1 LVGRYG
7 EDPLFKAVLESPTM
21 HKNFELSNGLIFLKE
36 RDSRVICIPD
46 ILVGERRLR
55 EMLISHA
62 HSILAHLGPKKTVT
76 YLCDNVWW
84 R

>member
-1 LVGRYG
+1 LKGRYG
-7 EDPLFKAVLESPTM
+7 EDAFFKVILEDSAAY
-21 HKNFELSNGLIFLKE
+21 KNFQVSNELIFVKE
-36 RDSRVICIPD
+36 NDSQVLCIPD
-46 ILVGERRLR
+46 IMIGERRVR

-76 YLCDNVWW
+76 YLRNNVWW